1 MIRSSFIEGHHF
13 LIARRRGYDINEVDS
28 VMKRLA
34 DTLRQYEQ
42 RVADPEADGTVTDLE
57 KARLARLRSEELV
70 SESTEAKQ
78 QSIVELSKAREE
90 AAEIVT
96 TAREAADSVMQA
108 ALSDSAGIVL
118 RRNERSE
125 ALITAA
131 LSEVKA
137 LRSRALREINEY
149 HGSKRAEADGLIQT
163 ARLTSDE
170 LIESARHEAGSLLG
184 RARREHTELEG
195 RLAQLRTAIS
205 NIEDQFRYLAE
216 STLEQTE
223 IMASMISL
231 EGNDLEDV
239 IDETQPDV
247 VRLTRPGMTIDL
259 TGGETDQDEKR
270 PGSERF
276 VVQPG
281 QTIYERHG
289 GGIRSRLEEE
299 KEREA
304 RD

>member
-13 LIARRRGYDINEVDS
+13 LIARRRGYDMSEVDS

-57 KARLARLRSEELV
+57 KARLARLASEELV

-78 QSIVELSKAREE
+78 QSIVELSVAREE

-96 TAREAADSVMQA
+96 TAREEADRVMQA
-108 ALSDSAGIVL
+108 ALFDSAGIML

-184 RARREHTELEG
+184 RARREHTELER

-205 NIEDQFRYLAE
+205 SLEDQFRDLAE

-231 EGNDLEDV
+231 EDSDLEDV
-239 IDETQPDV
+239 IDEKRPDV
-247 VRLTRPGMTIDL
+247 VRLTQPGMTIDL
-259 TGGETDQDEKR
+259 TGGETDHDEVQ
-270 PGSERF
+270 PGSERY

-281 QTIYERHG
+281 KTIYERHG

-304 RD
+304 RS

>member
-13 LIARRRGYDINEVDS
+13 LIARRRGYDMNEVDS

-42 RVADPEADGTVTDLE
+42 RVADPETGGTVTDLE

-78 QSIVELSKAREE
+78 QSMAELSRARQE
-90 AAEIVT
+90 AAEIVA
-96 TAREAADSVMQA
+96 TAREDADSVMQT
-108 ALSDSAGIVL
+108 ALSDSAGIML

-137 LRSRALREINEY
+137 LRARALREINDY
-149 HGSKRAEADGLIQT
+149 HGSKRAEADALIQT

-170 LIESARHEAGSLLG
+170 LVEKARHEAGSLLG
-184 RARREHTELEG
+184 RARREHTELER

-205 NIEDQFRYLAE
+205 NIEDQFRHLAE

-231 EGNDLEDV
+231 EGHDIEDV
-239 IDETQPDV
+239 IEEKQPDV
-247 VRLTRPGMTIDL
+247 VRLTQPGMTIDL
-259 TGGETDQDEKR
+259 TGTDTDHDEKR
-270 PGSERF
+270 PGSDRY

-304 RD
+304 ED